1 MADTARDVVIVEPI
15 RSAVGRAHKGALRYT
30 RPDELA
36 GQVMRALLAR
46 VPAVEPAMVEDVV
59 LGCAMP
65 EGEQGLNV
73 ARLAALLAGMPV
85 ETSAMTINRFCSSG
99 LQAIAIAA
107 GAVSLGQHDLV
118 VAGGIESMSMVP
130 MTGFHLSASPELL
143 EKMPTA
149 HTPMGITAENL
160 AAKFSVS
167 REDSD
172 RFALASQQKASAA
185 IAAGRFKAEIVP
197 VAAVG
202 YPHREVPSR
211 TRDQITGGDPVGLG
225 PAGRETTRFEVDELP
240 RPDTTLEGLASLKPA
255 FAAKGSVTAGNASP
269 LSDGAA
275 ACIVTTRARA
285 AELGLQPAGVLRGYA
300 TAGVDP
306 AIMGIGPIPAV
317 KKLLARTGVAMRDID
332 LIELNEA
339 FACQALY
346 VQRQLEIPDD
356 RLNVNGGAIALGHP
370 LGCTGAKL
378 TATALHELARR
389 GGRRAIVTMCIGGGQ
404 GAAALFERA

>member
-1 MADTARDVVIVEPI
+1 MSAKDVVIVEPV
-15 RSAVGRAHKGALRYT
+15 RSAVGRAQKGALRHT

-46 VPAVEPAMVEDVV
+46 VPAVQPAMVEDVV

-107 GAVSLGQHDLV
+107 GAVALGQHDLV

-172 RFALASQQKASAA
+172 RFALGSQQKAVAA

-197 VAAVG
+197 VEAVG
-202 YPHREVPSR
+202 YGPS
-211 TRDQITGGDPVGLG
+211 
-225 PAGRETTRFEVDELP
+225 GRETTRFEVDELP
-240 RPDTTLEGLASLKPA
+240 RPDTTLEGLAALRPA

-275 ACIVTTRARA
+275 ACIVTTRGRA
-285 AELGLQPAGVLRGYA
+285 NELGLQPAGILRGYA

-317 KKLLARTGVAMRDID
+317 KKLLSRTGVAMRDID
-332 LIELNEA
+332 LVELNEA
-339 FACQALY
+339 FACQALH

-389 GGRRAIVTMCIGGGQ
+389 GGRYAIVTMCIGGGQ

>member
-1 MADTARDVVIVEPI
+1 MAQNPRDVVIVEPV
-15 RSAVGRAHKGALRYT
+15 RSAVGRAQKGALRFT

-46 VPAVEPAMVEDVV
+46 VPAVAPGMVEDVV

-73 ARLAALLAGMPV
+73 ARLAGLLAGMPI

-118 VAGGIESMSMVP
+118 IAGGVESMSMVP
-130 MTGFHLSASPELL
+130 MTGFHLSASPELM

-149 HTPMGITAENL
+149 QTPMGITAENL
-160 AAKFSVS
+160 AAKFSIS

-172 RFALASQQKASAA
+172 RFALASQQKATAA
-185 IAAGRFKAEIVP
+185 MAAGRFKAEIVP
-197 VAAVG
+197 VDAIG
-202 YPHREVPSR
+202 YQGGAR
-211 TRDQITGGDPVGLG
+211 T
-225 PAGRETTRFEVDELP
+225 TTRFEVDELP
-240 RPDTTLEGLASLKPA
+240 RPDTTLEGLAALRPA
-255 FAAKGSVTAGNASP
+255 FSAKGSVTAGNASP

-285 AELGLQPAGVLRGYA
+285 AELGLAPAGVLRGYA

-317 KKLLARTGVAMRDID
+317 KKLCARTGVTMRDID
-332 LIELNEA
+332 LVELNEA

-378 TATALHELARR
+378 TATALGELARR

-404 GAAALFERA
+404 GAAALFELA